1 MSAICMFLVLS
12 SFCSINRGLFRA
24 AYTGVQR
31 NTSISA
37 LLGKGCTICYDAE
50 YGSATKSDDI
60 ASCSGPFLFVGV
72 QTHDVSVIEIG
83 AISSAEVVLSEKS
96 RKNST
101 FSRGIYWHFAKGE
114 SFGFTAEENDSIASA
129 DDLEENLETPKTY
142 IGSRLLWRLDQV
154 NGSAYNHQREK
165 FTMWRKNI
173 YNCPHFSR
181 E

>member
-12 SFCSINRGLFRA
+12 SFCSINRGLRHV

-37 LLGKGCTICYDAE
+37 LLGNGCTICYDAK
-50 YGSATKSDDI
+50 YGSETKSDDI
-60 ASCSGPFLFVGV
+60 TSCSGPFLFVGV
-72 QTHDVSVIEIG
+72 QTNDASVMEIG

-96 RKNST
+96 RENLV
-101 FSRGIYWHFAKGE
+101 FSNGIYWHFAKGQ

-129 DDLEENLETPKTY
+129 DMMGENLETSKTY
-142 IGSRLLWRLDQV
+142 IGSKVLWRLDHV
-154 NGSAYNHQREK
+154 NGSTYNHQREI

-173 YNCPHFSR
+173 YNCPHLSC